1 MMWFLA
7 YEDTANP
14 NESKK
19 DGRRVKRVTIS
30 PDVSKQGNI
39 REIRAPRPQLGIILA
54 ISRTKS
60 MEV

>member
-14 NESKK
+14 GESKK

-30 PDVSKQGNI
+30 PDVSKQGNTG
-39 REIRAPRPQLGIILA
+39 EISAPRPQLGIILA
-54 ISRTKS
+54 IARTKP
-60 MEV
+60 MEA